1 MEQLTLQQLNQE
13 ETGRVVELVG
23 GCGLTEKLN
32 NMGIRKGKKL
42 TKVSDSFIG
51 GPVTVRFDNTKVAIG
66 SGMAE
71 KIIVEVDN

>member
-1 MEQLTLQQLNQE
+1 MGRVTLQQLNQE
-13 ETGRVVELVG
+13 GTGTVVDFDG

-42 TKVSDSFIG
+42 TKVSESFIG